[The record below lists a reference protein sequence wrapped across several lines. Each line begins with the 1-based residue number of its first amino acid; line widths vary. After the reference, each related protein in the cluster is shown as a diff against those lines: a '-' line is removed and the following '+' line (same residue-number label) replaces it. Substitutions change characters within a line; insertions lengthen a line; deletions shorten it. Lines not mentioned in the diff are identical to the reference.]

1 MRLVAIN
8 LSFKKG
14 HKKMKPTFDPTQY
27 KITAKANWNTV
38 APEYHYNWA
47 DKKIGPFKST
57 REIVKLANI
66 RLDDKIL
73 DVACG
78 TGVVSK
84 EVSQSLGPKGLLV
97 GIDLSR
103 TALGIAKGTIS
114 FQNSNFVEMDAE
126 NIGFNFKF
134 DKVTCQYGLM
144 FFPDARKVLESIRKI
159 LNQNG
164 MLVVAVHGLAEDV
177 PYFNTIMK
185 PILEYIP
192 DIRPSGTPTV
202 HRFGNPKDL
211 ELELLGAGF
220 ENVTVTRHD
229 YVYEPGTFEE
239 YWADYMRSTANSI
252 RSKIESYGQYTMD
265 KIKHDAQKNA
275 LQYER
280 NGNLV
285 FPWIVFTASG
295 INH

>member
-1 MRLVAIN
+1 
-8 LSFKKG
+8 
-14 HKKMKPTFDPTQY
+14 MKPTFDPTQY
-27 KITAKANWNTV
+27 KITSKTNWNAV

-57 REIVKLANI
+57 VEIVKLANI
-66 RLDDKIL
+66 RPDDKIL

-84 EVSQSLGPKGLLV
+84 EISQHLGPKGLLV

-103 TALGIAKGTIS
+103 TALGIAKGTIP

-126 NIGFNFKF
+126 NIGFHFKF

-144 FFPDARKVLESIRKI
+144 FFPDSRKVLESIRKI
-159 LNQNG
+159 LSQNG

-177 PYFNTIMK
+177 PYFSTIMK

-192 DIRPSGTPTV
+192 DIRPAGTPTV

-211 ELELLGAGF
+211 ESELSVAGF
-220 ENVTVTRHD
+220 ENVTVTRYD
-229 YVYEPGTFEE
+229 FVYEPGTFEE

-252 RSKIESYGQYTMD
+252 RSKIESYGQDIID

-275 LQYER
+275 LRYEK

-285 FPWIVFTASG
+285 FPWTVLVASG

>member
-1 MRLVAIN
+1 MRSVTIN
-8 LSFKKG
+8 LSFEKD
-14 HKKMKPTFDPTQY
+14 HKKMKPIFDPIQY
-27 KITAKANWNTV
+27 KITVKANWNTV
-38 APEYHYNWA
+38 ASEYHYNWA

-66 RLDDKIL
+66 RPDDKVL

-84 EVSQSLGPKGLLV
+84 EISQLLGPKGLLV

-103 TALGIAKGTIS
+103 TALGIARGSIS
-114 FQNSNFVEMDAE
+114 YQNSTFMEMDAE
-126 NIGFNFKF
+126 NMGFNFKF

-144 FFPDARKVLESIRKI
+144 FFPDSRKVLESIRKI
-159 LNQNG
+159 LIHNG

-177 PYFNTIMK
+177 PYFSTIMK
-185 PILEYIP
+185 PVLEHIP
-192 DIRPSGTPTV
+192 DIRPPGTPTV

-211 ELELLGAGF
+211 ESELSGAGF
-220 ENVTVTRHD
+220 KDVIIARHD
-229 YVYEPGTFEE
+229 FVYEPGTFEE
-239 YWADYMRSTANSI
+239 YWADYMYSTANAI
-252 RSKIESYGQYTMD
+252 RLKMESHGQEVMN
-265 KIKHDAQKNA
+265 KIKHDAEKNA
-275 LQYER
+275 SRYER

-285 FPWIVFTASG
+285 FPWTVLVASG

>member
-8 LSFKKG
+8 LSFEKD
-14 HKKMKPTFDPTQY
+14 HEKMKPTFDPIQY

-57 REIVKLANI
+57 REIVKWGNI
-66 RLDDKIL
+66 RPDDKVL
-73 DVACG
+73 DIACG
-78 TGVVSK
+78 TGVVLK
-84 EVSQSLGPKGLLV
+84 EISQYLGPKGILI

-103 TALGIAKGTIS
+103 TALGIAKKSIS
-114 FQNSNFVEMDAE
+114 FQNSSFVEMDAE

-144 FFPDARKVLESIRKI
+144 FFPDSRKVLKSIRKI
-159 LNQNG
+159 LNQDG

-177 PYFNTIMK
+177 PYFSTIMK

-192 DIRPSGTPTV
+192 DIRPAGTPTV
-202 HRFGNPKDL
+202 HRFGNPNDL
-211 ELELLGAGF
+211 ESELSGAGF
-220 ENVTVTRHD
+220 EKVIVKKYD
-229 YVYEPGTFEE
+229 FVYKPGTFEE

-252 RSKIESYGQYTMD
+252 RSKIESYGQDIMD

-275 LQYER
+275 SRYEE
-280 NGNLV
+280 NDNLV
-285 FPWIVFTASG
+285 FPWTVLTASG